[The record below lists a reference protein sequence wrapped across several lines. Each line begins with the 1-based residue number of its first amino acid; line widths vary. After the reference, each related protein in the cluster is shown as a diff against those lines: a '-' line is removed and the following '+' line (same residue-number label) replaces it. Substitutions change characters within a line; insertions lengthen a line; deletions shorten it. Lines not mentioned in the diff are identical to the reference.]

1 MKKMKQ
7 ILALLLC
14 LTMAISGP
22 LRVFAEETDAAIEET
37 VTEEEKSSVCEI
49 CQQEPCVCV
58 AEEIEKSEETAQV
71 CENCQQE
78 PCVCVSEETA
88 QVCETCQQESC
99 VCNQADAVSEKET
112 TEPQIGDKIWIK
124 HGSYVYKKQTEE
136 NGHKLLLN
144 YEVQIVDIIT
154 DENGIANWYKFK
166 FTSLGIGEFLLHD
179 YKYVKVENTSIE
191 EPNENEPVD
200 ENACNC
206 GENAPENLADHAD
219 DCPRKKYV
227 KTLFE
232 GKSAEEIYAQWETY
246 DEATRTDL
254 LNMLQKWDNA
264 KYEELNKLLK
274 CSCGT
279 ENGVHSE
286 DCPLYRPVSSDTIT
300 TEDGITINVS
310 GMPEGGALQI
320 AEADEVVLN
329 EVKADVESHFAEMN
343 TYRTPNV
350 IEETLFAYDI
360 SVIDADQASWQPD
373 GTVEI
378 TLTVPELLVSAYE
391 KVYIGHMHNGDVQ
404 LLETKLDYEKN
415 TITFIADGF
424 SVFYGFIVD
433 FEYNGYKFSLDGGG
447 EVMLSE
453 LMKALEISYD
463 VSEVIN
469 VTFSDN
475 SLIEI
480 ERKDSDWKLTS
491 LSSFGTD
498 EWLIIYFS
506 DDTDI
511 EIKVTD
517 PVLFYYLNGTN
528 WCMETFNNT
537 IDDKSYV
544 SNTVSITGSNLGKTH
559 EKEGTADVII
569 YARPGMAIRFDRYST
584 FSTIEELDPY
594 NNYTSKDGLWRW
606 VSRVDSKPD
615 VDGNSHNIA
624 ILSSD
629 ISSVKETT
637 FTAKIGDHGDGSGD
651 YVDCEIKIVIVP
663 DAKEPTLLKDALK
676 AEDTPAEIKEMYSI
690 RELPVTL
697 YNYDGQKYKEKYSS
711 GGDFFSFKG
720 VSKGNK
726 VDIASG
732 NLTGAGDA
740 NGGGPV
746 MGIFEVELE
755 GEEKLPVMVQ
765 GQNVDL
771 FSSQTFDGKEV
782 RNVQFEFVYDTEGYY
797 TYSSNINHAQL
808 SDDQTKVQLYRE
820 AMGTTANYALNGSSE
835 NYAAGG
841 FYPYSDIRKAA
852 DSAGNILDWNTWSER
867 IASGYVK
874 EPAPFGMDL
883 VNSATTVQPYS
894 TVDMHNGLQLAAKFY
909 LPADKKTPTGK
920 EIVYQFTGDDDLWV
934 FIDDQLVLDIGGGHT
949 PVSGS
954 INFTTGKI
962 TVEGDYYTIGDP
974 AKKENFETNINF
986 DGDKIHSLKIFYLER
1001 YAGVSN
1007 CRMRFN
1013 IPIVPDG
1020 AVLVS
1025 KELLNEKNENAFAV
1039 KPNED
1044 YTFTVYTAADD
1055 NNEVDASDNDFTP
1068 LSNTPYTIVG
1078 TEEKG
1083 TTDEK
1088 GNFTL
1093 KAGQTAQFEG
1103 ITHFTEVYVVESK
1116 PNDGYI
1122 YANPKVSVNGGD
1134 LTEYGKK
1141 TETVVMPD
1149 GTLSFSFV
1157 NYMDVSNLTISK
1169 DVLDAY
1175 QVLNGKTYSFTV
1187 DLYKPVKTGE
1197 NQPEAS
1203 KTYTFNLANEGSYVI
1218 ENIPTNMTYTV
1229 TETNPTAPPGYKFE
1243 APTYGDGVNA
1253 DGVNDDTATEWKNV
1267 KLTGDNSIVVTN
1279 ELIALYGNLK
1289 ISKSGISNLDHHEED
1304 VSNKQEQQS
1313 TIYKVSGTSA
1323 SGIKIDM
1330 EVLIVG
1336 NNSVTIKNVP
1346 IGNYVVEEKESWS
1359 WRYTAKEKEKNVTVV
1374 HDKTAEAPFI
1384 NERKKI
1390 YWLSG
1395 DNYARNLFNGTLIR
1409 KETGIDDKY

>member
-1 MKKMKQ
+1 MKKMKK

-22 LRVFAEETDAAIEET
+22 LSVFAEETDTTIEET
-37 VTEEEKSSVCEI
+37 VTGEEKRSVCEI
-49 CQQEPCVCV
+49 CQQESCICK
-58 AEEIEKSEETAQV
+58 AEEEPEIEENLLDT

-78 PCVCVSEETA
+78 P
-88 QVCETCQQESC
+88 C

-124 HGSYVYKKQTEE
+124 HGSYVYKKQTAE

-144 YEVQIVDIIT
+144 YEVEIVDIIT
-154 DENGIANWYKFK
+154 EENGIASWYKFK
-166 FTSLGIGEFLLHD
+166 FTSLGIGEILLYD
-179 YKYVKVENTSIE
+179 YKYVKVESTSKE
-191 EPNENEPVD
+191 EPDANEPVD

-206 GENAPENLADHAD
+206 GDNAPENLADHAD
-219 DCPRKKYV
+219 SCPRKAYI

-320 AEADEVVLN
+320 AEADEAVLN

-360 SVIDADQASWQPD
+360 SVIDADQTSWQPD

-391 KVYIGHMHNGDVQ
+391 KVYIGHMHNDEVQ

-453 LMKALEISYD
+453 LIKALEITYD
-463 VSEVIN
+463 VSDVIN

-480 ERKDSDWKLTS
+480 EKKDGDWKLTS
-491 LSSFGTD
+491 LRSFGTD
-498 EWLIIYFS
+498 EWLNIYFS
-506 DDTDI
+506 DDTVI

-517 PVLFYYLNGTN
+517 PVLFYYLDGTN
-528 WCMETFNNT
+528 WCMETFENT
-537 IDDKSYV
+537 INDQKYI
-544 SNTVSITGSNLGKTH
+544 SNTEAITGSNLGGTH
-559 EKEGTADVII
+559 PEGTADVII

-584 FSTIEELDPY
+584 FSTIEELEPN
-594 NNYTSKDGLWRW
+594 NNYISKDGLWRW
-606 VSRVDSKPD
+606 VSATDSKPHPG
-615 VDGNSHNIA
+615 DGSHENTHNFV
-624 ILSSD
+624 ILNND
-629 ISSVKETT
+629 ITEVKETT
-637 FTAKIGDHGDGSGD
+637 FTAPIGNHGDSNS
-651 YVDCEIKIVIVP
+651 YVACEIKIVIVP

-676 AEDTPAEIKEMYSI
+676 AEDTPDEIREMYSI

-711 GGDFFSFKG
+711 EGDFFSFKG
-720 VSKGNK
+720 VSKGDK
-726 VDIASG
+726 VDIESG

-746 MGIFEVELE
+746 MGIFKKELE
-755 GEEKLPVMVQ
+755 GDEKLPVMVQ

-771 FSSQTFDGKEV
+771 FSSDSFDGKEV

-852 DSAGNILDWNTWSER
+852 DSAGNILDWKTWSER

-954 INFTTGKI
+954 INFTTGNI
-962 TVEGDYYTIGDP
+962 TVEGDYYTINDSV
-974 AKKENFETNINF
+974 KKENFKDNINF

-1025 KELLNEKNENAFAV
+1025 KELLNEKNKNDFAV

-1044 YTFTVYTAADD
+1044 YTFTVYTAVDD
-1055 NNEVDASDNDFTP
+1055 DNEVDAEDNDFTP

-1134 LTEYGKK
+1134 LTYYDYGNK
-1141 TETVVMPD
+1141 TEIVVMPD

-1175 QVLNGKTYSFTV
+1175 QVLDKEKTYSFTV
-1187 DLYKPVKTGE
+1187 DLYKPVITGE

-1203 KTYTFNLANEGSYVI
+1203 KTYTFNLYNEGSYVI
-1218 ENIPTNMTYTV
+1218 KNIPTNMTYTV
-1229 TETNPTAPPGYKFE
+1229 TETNPTAPPGYRFN

-1253 DGVNDDTATEWKNV
+1253 EGVNDDTATEWKNV

-1289 ISKSGISNLDHHEED
+1289 ISKKGISNLDHHEED
-1304 VSNKQEQQS
+1304 ASNKQEQQS
-1313 TIYKVSGTSA
+1313 TIYKVFGTSD
-1323 SGIKIDM
+1323 SGIEIDM

-1359 WRYTAKEKEKNVTVV
+1359 WRYTAEEKEKKVTVV
-1374 HDKTAEAPFI
+1374 HDETAEAPFN